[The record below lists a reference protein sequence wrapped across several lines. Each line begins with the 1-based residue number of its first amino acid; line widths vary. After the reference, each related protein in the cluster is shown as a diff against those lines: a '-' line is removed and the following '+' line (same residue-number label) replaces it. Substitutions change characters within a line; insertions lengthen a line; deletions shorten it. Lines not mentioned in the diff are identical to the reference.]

1 MLNLA
6 NREPFVCIL
15 RLTTSENGSECQ
27 TSSLDSGNWT
37 RTEGLGMFPSP
48 SSSRT
53 RVQGRR
59 LSISGANAQL
69 KCSGDRKW
77 WFVTFKVKT
86 CDTYLLLPRVSQS
99 HLKLA
104 HRRQHT
110 QHLLGSAHQEFLA
123 FPFDTRFRL
132 SHNAFSNEKSK
143 RTLCWFWCL
152 GSKRLLC
159 S

>member
-6 NREPFVCIL
+6 NCEPLVGIL

-27 TSSLDSGNWT
+27 ASSLDSGNWT
-37 RTEGLGMFPSP
+37 RTEGLGMFSSP

-53 RVQGRR
+53 WVQGRR
-59 LSISGANAQL
+59 LSASGANAQL
-69 KCSGDRKW
+69 KCSGDRKL

-99 HLKLA
+99 HSKLA

-110 QHLLGSAHQEFLA
+110 QYLLGSAHQEFLA
-123 FPFDTRFRL
+123 FPFDVRFRL

-143 RTLCWFWCL
+143 HN
-152 GSKRLLC
+152 SLLILVP
-159 S
+159 SF

>member
-6 NREPFVCIL
+6 NREPFVGIL
-15 RLTTSENGSECQ
+15 RLTTSENASQCQ
-27 TSSLDSGNWT
+27 ASSLDSGNWA

-53 RVQGRR
+53 WVQGRR
-59 LSISGANAQL
+59 LSVSGANAQL
-69 KCSGDRKW
+69 KCSGDRKL
-77 WFVTFKVKT
+77 WFVTFTVKT
-86 CDTYLLLPRVSQS
+86 CDIYLLLLQVSQS

-110 QHLLGSAHQEFLA
+110 QNLLGSAHQEFLV
-123 FPFDTRFRL
+123 FSFDVRFQL

-143 RTLCWFWCL
+143 HTLLILVPSF
-152 GSKRLLC
+152 
-159 S
+159 